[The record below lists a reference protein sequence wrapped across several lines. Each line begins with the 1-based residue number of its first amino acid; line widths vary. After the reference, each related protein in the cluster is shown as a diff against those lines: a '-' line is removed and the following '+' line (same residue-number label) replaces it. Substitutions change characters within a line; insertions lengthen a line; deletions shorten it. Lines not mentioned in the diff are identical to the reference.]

1 MTKCYSGSWE
11 LSSMEIRL
19 QHSQPTYRVEFKTG
33 ENTSVTTTV
42 DVPEGVAG
50 LSLQSLVDIAAKQ
63 AEQET

>member
-1 MTKCYSGSWE
+1 
-11 LSSMEIRL
+11 MEIRL